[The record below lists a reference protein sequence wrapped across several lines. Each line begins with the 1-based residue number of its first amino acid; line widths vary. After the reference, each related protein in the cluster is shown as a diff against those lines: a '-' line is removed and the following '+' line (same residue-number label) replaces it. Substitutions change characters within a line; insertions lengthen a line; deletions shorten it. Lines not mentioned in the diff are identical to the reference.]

1 MRSTFDA
8 IDPVPET
15 VTNANTLEKW
25 RSSLLVQPLDR
36 LRALAE
42 NYLGGGTNPTAN
54 KNEIVDRLMAQL
66 AKPEVVDAALTMID
80 DLDALILGCI
90 AIVGGI
96 PKSTLQRALAS
107 SLNYFDLEYRL
118 ANLSERLLVY
128 EDRDGLLQVVPLF
141 EAAFTERFANPT
153 YLFGT
158 KSLPKALARARV
170 SSFKGLSVID
180 LSLVL
185 YSFLRYEKKAFLKSG
200 VLANRV
206 RERLQK
212 LLDADS
218 QTMAVLDEIVRALGI
233 AGILKEGEQGLSLD
247 TLAFKHF
254 LLEHGRNY
262 PFALAVILTLPQPT
276 GEDSARLA
284 AGSSKQP
291 RSNGPKLLLES
302 TNFLQT
308 VRSLSEAVSPYF
320 EVEFRFSSVGIE
332 RFSSLFLPLGSLAPQ
347 DPIRVQ
353 NEAGFPGHGYFIAMQ
368 ELDLIRQVEDG
379 WICNKGR
386 AFGRRPLASYTIA
399 GDHDVQNARDRRKA
413 IIEGTGSIHVLP
425 EAPVEDLLALLDLAQ
440 ATSISDSWDLEITKE
455 TAKLAFAEGQTA
467 ASMLAT
473 LSRLCGVEP
482 PQSLCYNLATW
493 EEEYNALVFYK
504 GSVLAVDAT
513 TSRILEQS
521 GAINSLPFK
530 KIRDGI
536 YFIGSVPYSTIEQ
549 MFERLGLPAPSLVVS
564 AKSGKKKEQVSTQSS
579 NPSPLDQAQKLGGY
593 PGPDYSQVSQVSQAG
608 NVAAISPSLQGR
620 SLPENQEN
628 PEAPKSPDAFE
639 SELLDALQ
647 TRTLPEPIQTLL
659 EERIRRKLIYSK
671 EQLQSLSELLLRRM
685 GADKNAEFGA
695 KTHRRLSL
703 GTHSAGGLDFQGK
716 LHIIQSAL
724 KSRFCK
730 LEIRWTSGGTTKST
744 TVRPVKLTRTADD
757 WMLIGEDLATGQA
770 VGIRVGS
777 ISQIRQEKGFLL
789 GDE

>member
-1 MRSTFDA
+1 MSSIFDA
-8 IDPVPET
+8 IDPVTQT

-42 NYLGGGTNPTAN
+42 NYLGGTNPTAN
-54 KNEIVDRLMAQL
+54 KNEIVDRLMALL
-66 AKPEVVDAALTMID
+66 AKPEVIDAALTMID

-90 AIVGGI
+90 TIVRGI

-128 EDRDGLLQVVPLF
+128 EDGDGLLQVVPLF

-158 KSLPKALARARV
+158 TALPNALAARLP
-170 SSFKGLSVID
+170 SFKGLSVID

-185 YSFLRYEKKAFLKSG
+185 YSFLRNERKAFLKSG

-218 QTMAVLDEIVRALGI
+218 QTMAVLDGIVRALGI
-233 AGILKEGEQGLSLD
+233 AGILKDGEQGLSLD

-262 PFALAVILTLPQPT
+262 PFALAVLLTLPQPT
-276 GEDSARLA
+276 GEDPARP
-284 AGSSKQP
+284 GSESPKQP
-291 RSNGPKLLLES
+291 RSSGPKLLLES
-302 TNFLQT
+302 MNFLQT

-320 EVEFRFSSVGIE
+320 EVEFRFSSVGVE
-332 RFSSLFLPLGSLAPQ
+332 RFSSLFLPLGSFALQ
-347 DPIRVQ
+347 DPLRAQ
-353 NEAGFPGHGYFIAMQ
+353 DEAGSPSPDYFLAMQ
-368 ELDLIRQVEDG
+368 ELDLIRQVEDV
-379 WICNKGR
+379 WICNKER
-386 AFGRRPLASYTIA
+386 ALGRRPFASFPIP
-399 GDHDVQNARDRRKA
+399 GENDVQNDRDRRQA

-425 EAPVEDLLALLDLAQ
+425 EAPVEDLLALLDLGQ

-467 ASMLAT
+467 AGMLAT
-473 LSRLCGVEP
+473 LSRLCGAEP
-482 PQSLCYNLATW
+482 PQALCYNLATW

-530 KIRDGI
+530 KIRDGV
-536 YFIGSVPYSTIEQ
+536 YFIGSVPYATIEQ

-579 NPSPLDQAQKLGGY
+579 NRPSPLEQAQKLGGHA
-593 PGPDYSQVSQVSQAG
+593 GPDFSRVSVR
-608 NVAAISPSLQGR
+608 GR
-620 SLPENQEN
+620 SLPKNSEN
-628 PEAPKSPDAFE
+628 PEAAKTPDEFE
-639 SELLDALQ
+639 SELLNTLQ
-647 TRTLPEPIQTLL
+647 TLALPEPIQTLL

-671 EQLQSLSELLLRRM
+671 EQLQNLSDLLLRRM
-685 GADKNAEFGA
+685 GADRNVEFGT

-703 GTHSAGGLDFQGK
+703 GPLSAGGLDFQGK

>member
-1 MRSTFDA
+1 MSSTFDA
-8 IDPVPET
+8 IDPVTET
-15 VTNANTLEKW
+15 AINANTLEKW
-25 RSSLLVQPLDR
+25 RSSILLQPLDR

-42 NYLGGGTNPTAN
+42 NYLGGTNPTAN
-54 KNEIVDRLMAQL
+54 KNEIVDRLMALL

-90 AIVGGI
+90 TIVRGI

-128 EDRDGLLQVVPLF
+128 EDGDGLLQVVPLF
-141 EAAFTERFANPT
+141 EAALTERFANPT

-158 KSLPKALARARV
+158 TALPNALAV
-170 SSFKGLSVID
+170 KVPSIQGLSVID

-218 QTMAVLDEIVRALGI
+218 QTMAVLDEIVRALGM
-233 AGILKEGEQGLSLD
+233 AGILKEGEQGFSLD

-254 LLEHGRNY
+254 LVEHGKNY
-262 PFALAVILTLPQPT
+262 PFALAVLLTLPQPT
-276 GEDSARLA
+276 GEDLARPA
-284 AGSSKQP
+284 SESPKQP
-291 RSNGPKLLLES
+291 RSSGSKLLLES

-320 EVEFRFSSVGIE
+320 EVEFRFSSVGVE
-332 RFSSLFLPLGSLAPQ
+332 RFSSLFMPLGSFALQ
-347 DPIRVQ
+347 DPLKAQ
-353 NEAGFPGHGYFIAMQ
+353 NEAGSPGPDYFLAMQ
-368 ELDLIRQVEDG
+368 ELDLIRQVENV
-379 WICNKGR
+379 WICNKER
-386 AFGRRPLASYTIA
+386 AFGRRSFASYTLS
-399 GDHDVQNARDRRKA
+399 DDNDVQKDRDGRQA

-425 EAPVEDLLALLDLAQ
+425 EAPVEDLLALLDLGQ
-440 ATSISDSWDLEITKE
+440 VTSISDSWDLEITKE

-467 ASMLAT
+467 ASILAT

-482 PQSLCYNLATW
+482 PQSLGYNLATW

-504 GSVLAVDAT
+504 GSVLAVDVT

-521 GAINSLPFK
+521 GAINSFPFK

-549 MFERLGLPAPSLVVS
+549 IFERLGLPAPSLVVS
-564 AKSGKKKEQVSTQSS
+564 ARSGKKKEQVSTQSS
-579 NPSPLDQAQKLGGY
+579 NRPSPLEQAQKLDGHA
-593 PGPDYSQVSQVSQAG
+593 GPDFSQVSVHR
-608 NVAAISPSLQGR
+608 R
-620 SLPENQEN
+620 SLPENSDPEN
-628 PEAPKSPDAFE
+628 SEHPEARRTPDEFE
-639 SELLDALQ
+639 SELLNTLQ
-647 TRTLPEPIQTLL
+647 TLALPEPIQTLL

-671 EQLQSLSELLLRRM
+671 EQLQNLSDLLLRRM
-685 GADKNAEFGA
+685 GADRNAEFGA

-703 GTHSAGGLDFQGK
+703 GPLSAGGLDFQGK

-757 WMLIGEDLATGQA
+757 WMLVGEDLATGQA
-770 VGIRVGS
+770 VAIRVGS